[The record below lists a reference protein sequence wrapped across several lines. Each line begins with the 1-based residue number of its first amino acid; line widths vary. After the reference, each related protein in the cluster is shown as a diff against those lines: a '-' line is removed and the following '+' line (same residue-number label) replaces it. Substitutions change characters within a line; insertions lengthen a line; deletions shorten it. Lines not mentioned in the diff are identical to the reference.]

1 MKVNNALRKKLK
13 KEWTLQTKMNTGLY
27 TTRKQVGI
35 GAQLKLIKTSE
46 DSQGGAENHK
56 GEKLQ
61 LKNTLKVKQEV
72 TGWPRGEEKG
82 TQEGERD
89 LQGNSWGDGYEIK
102 AGTTLKIIKLIIY
115 QDRKRKKKPPKQNK
129 NWNII
134 SKYINRNLKHKTHDI
149 QVNQILCK
157 PSVLHKMTTAS
168 GISL

>member
-1 MKVNNALRKKLK
+1 MHQGKNSKRNEHCKQRWTQGYTLSGNRWGSGHSWNESRQVKTVKMGLRIIKEKKL
-13 KEWTLQTKMNTGLY
+13 
-27 TTRKQVGI
+27 QV
-35 GAQLKLIKTSE
+35 KS
-46 DSQGGAENHK
+46 
-56 GEKLQ
+56 
-61 LKNTLKVKQEV
+61 TLKVKQEV

-89 LQGNSWGDGYEIK
+89 LQGNTWGDGYEIK

-115 QDRKRKKKPPKQNK
+115 QDRKRKKKTPKQNK

>member
-1 MKVNNALRKKLK
+1 MKFK

-27 TTRKQVGI
+27 TIRKQVGI

-46 DSQGGAENHK
+46 DSQGITKEK
-56 GEKLQ
+56 KLQ
-61 LKNTLKVKQEV
+61 VKRTLKVKQEV

-89 LQGNSWGDGYEIK
+89 LQGNTWGDGYEIK

-115 QDRKRKKKPPKQNK
+115 QDRKRKKTPPKQNK

>member
-1 MKVNNALRKKLK
+1 MKVNNAPRKKFK

-61 LKNTLKVKQEV
+61 VKKHLESK
-72 TGWPRGEEKG
+72 TGSNRMTERRRKRY
-82 TQEGERD
+82 TRGERD
-89 LQGNSWGDGYEIK
+89 LQGNPWGDGYEIK
-102 AGTTLKIIKLIIY
+102 AGTTLKIIILMIY
-115 QDRKRKKKPPKQNK
+115 QDRKRNKKNPKQNK

-149 QVNQILCK
+149 QLNQILCK